1 MTSQLGLAARIL
13 NLFPCVIVRNFRHIA
28 GLKQRAVIDEAV
40 VLSPI
45 DFKAADREADH

>member
-1 MTSQLGLAARIL
+1 L
-13 NLFPCVIVRNFRHIA
+13 RHIT

-45 DFKAADREADH
+45 DFKAADREADHRSHNAIPDSKQRRSYPAGAKS